1 MSPHLIQSNMACTF
15 ISKGRKEPCKDIV
28 GGIKAV
34 YFIDEDLTIAY
45 EGSTDVIDTIG
56 TGISAYRYEVKGGSS
71 FEQTITSSRETGTT
85 FYEQALTLQFKK
97 LDKDTHEQLALL
109 AVSLPHVLI
118 EDYNEQ
124 VFLMGTQYG
133 ADVNG
138 GTIVTGTA
146 MGDLSGYTLTLA
158 AQEKKPA
165 NFIAK
170 TAATEDATTTITG
183 AGVTIET
190 DNIDP

>member
-1 MSPHLIQSNMACTF
+1 MACTF
-15 ISKGRKEPCKDIV
+15 ISKGRKEPCKDVV
-28 GGIKAV
+28 GGIRAV
-34 YFIDEDLTIAY
+34 YFIDDALTIAFDSSDTDAVDSV
-45 EGSTDVIDTIG
+45 GS
-56 TGISAYRYEVKGGSS
+56 GINAFKYVVKGGSS

-85 FYEQALTLQFKK
+85 FYDQTLTLQFKK
-97 LDKDTHEQLALL
+97 LDKDTHQQLALL

-124 VFLMGTQYG
+124 VWLMGTENG

-146 MGDLSGYTLTLA
+146 MGDLSGYTLTLN

-165 NFIAK
+165 NFIHK
-170 TAATEDATTTITG
+170 TAATESAATTITN
-183 AGVTIET
+183 AGVTVSST
-190 DNIDP
+190 DIDP

>member
-1 MSPHLIQSNMACTF
+1 MACTF

>member
-109 AVSLPHVLI
+109 AVSLPQVLI

-170 TAATEDATTTITG
+170 TSPTEDATTTITG

-190 DNIDP
+190 TNIDP

>member
-1 MSPHLIQSNMACTF
+1 MACTF
-15 ISKGRKEPCKDIV
+15 ITKGRKEPCKDVV

-34 YFIDEDLTIAY
+34 YFIDDDLTITY
-45 EGSTDVIDTIG
+45 DSSDTDAIDSVG
-56 TGISAYRYEVKGGSS
+56 TSIDAFKYVVKGGSS

-85 FYEQALTLQFKK
+85 FYDQTLTLQFKK

-124 VFLMGTQYG
+124 VWLMGTDNG

-146 MGDLSGYTLTLA
+146 MGDLSGYTLTLN

-165 NFIAK
+165 NFLHKA
-170 TAATEDATTTITG
+170 TATEAASTTITN
-183 AGVTIET
+183 AGVTVST
-190 DNIDP
+190 GSDIDP